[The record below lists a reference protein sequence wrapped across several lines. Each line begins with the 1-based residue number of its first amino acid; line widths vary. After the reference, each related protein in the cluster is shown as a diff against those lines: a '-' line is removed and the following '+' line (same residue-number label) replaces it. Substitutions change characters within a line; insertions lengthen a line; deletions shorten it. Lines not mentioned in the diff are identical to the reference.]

1 VFLAFLLIR
10 FIAADTIASGDRQV
24 PGVGNSIRAMKSK
37 PYVNWV
43 KIVGGRERSIG
54 RTKTAG
60 IQSGDEE
67 GGRKGRVRRGL
78 TGEKTRG

>member
-1 VFLAFLLIR
+1 
-10 FIAADTIASGDRQV
+10 
-24 PGVGNSIRAMKSK
+24 MKSK